1 MTEDLRFDAMAEEYL
16 SEIERAAAALPV
28 NRRAELLADVR
39 SHILVAQAEAAS
51 GSPDGI
57 EDPAVMS
64 RILSKLGDPE
74 AIVAAAVADLPSETP
89 ANSTARTDFRLL
101 VKTVVIL
108 LVIGGLLGIGWFV
121 VHILFWAGEPG

>member
-1 MTEDLRFDAMAEEYL
+1 MAEEYL

-39 SHILVAQAEAAS
+39 SHIVIAQAEAAS
-51 GSPDGI
+51 GSPAGI
-57 EDPAVMS
+57 EDPAVIS
-64 RILSKLGDPE
+64 QILSKLGDPE
-74 AIVAAAVADLPSETP
+74 AIVAAAVADLPSEAP
-89 ANSTARTDFRLL
+89 ANSTARTDFRWL

-121 VHILFWAGEPG
+121 AYILFWTGDPVPAR